1 MNKTIQDL
9 TSRLNLLED
18 LHEAAIRENDPRAA
32 RRLLLDLEELNKT
45 ISDIEKQGTLI
56 Q

>member
-1 MNKTIQDL
+1 MKDIQDMI
-9 TSRLNLLED
+9 SRLNLLED

-32 RRLLLDLEELNKT
+32 SRILLDLEELDKA